1 MDKMNKDII
10 IKDNDLIE
18 SSYHLTKIQQKI
30 MLYVISQMNKPNNGY
45 KVGNDIVIDFDLQSI
60 IGKILP
66 DTNNHLCIIQN
77 LDKLSLKKIIIRNND
92 NNKQQTDTHTGW
104 IRDFD
109 HKINQSKVKVYI
121 RDKLEPYFLHL
132 SSFFT
137 TYYLDSVISFNNK
150 YSFRVYELCKQY
162 LPIGYRKLSIQEL
175 RIYIQCENKYI
186 QFSHFRDKVIL
197 PSMKDINEKSDM
209 IVSYETTKKKKTTTH
224 ITFYMKSKI
233 GPKIPSNHKINDL
246 GLSEENKIEVFNLY
260 RNHQN
265 ELNETI
271 DFLFQRKDKIKH
283 LPSYGYKV
291 LKTEIEEIKDNE
303 KDKIKDIPKIH
314 KDMKLKNKETDTEY
328 IVMEGSVI
336 RQDNKKDGKIIMG
349 EGNIIQG
356 ILQNKLDIIQ

>member
-1 MDKMNKDII
+1 MDKTNKDII

-45 KVGNDIVIDFDLQSI
+45 KIGNDIVIDFDLHSI

-77 LDKLSLKKIIIRNND
+77 LDKLSLKKIIIRNN
-92 NNKQQTDTHTGW
+92 NNTKQQTDTHTGW

-109 HKINQSKVKVYI
+109 HKPNQSQITVYI

-132 SSFFT
+132 KSFFT

-150 YSFRVYELCKQY
+150 YSFRIYELCKQY
-162 LPIGYRKLSIQEL
+162 LPIGSRKLSIQEL
-175 RIYIQCENKYI
+175 RNYLKCEDKYI
-186 QFSHFRDKVIL
+186 QYSHFRDKVIL
-197 PSMKDINEKSDM
+197 PSMKDINDKSDM
-209 IVSYETTKKKKTTTH
+209 LVSYETTKKRKTTTH
-224 ITFYMKSKI
+224 ITFYMKSKTK
-233 GPKIPSNHKINDL
+233 PKISSNHKINDL
-246 GLSEENKIEVFNLY
+246 GLSEEKKIEIFNLY
-260 RNHQN
+260 INHRK
-265 ELNETI
+265 EMNETI
-271 DFLFQRKDKIKH
+271 DFLLNRKDKIKH

-291 LKTEIEEIKDNE
+291 LKTEIEEIKENE

-314 KDMKLKNKETDTEY
+314 KDMKLKNKKTDTEW
-328 IVMEGSVI
+328 IVMEGNVI
-336 RQDNKKDGKIIMG
+336 RKDNDKNEKIIMG

-356 ILQNKLDIIQ
+356 ILNKTLDIIK